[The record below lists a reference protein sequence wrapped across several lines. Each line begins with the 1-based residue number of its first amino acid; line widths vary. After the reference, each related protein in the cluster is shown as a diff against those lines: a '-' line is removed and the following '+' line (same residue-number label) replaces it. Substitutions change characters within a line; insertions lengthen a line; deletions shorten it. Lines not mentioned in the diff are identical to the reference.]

1 MARFNVL
8 RIVSQRRVWL
18 MLLLLVVA
26 GCGQKGQVSGKVKYK
41 GNALSG
47 GMVTFVDSNDRKVGN
62 AMIEPDGSYSVT
74 LPAGLVKIAVT
85 TPPATLKSMPKEQA
99 KEIAE
104 RARKMRKGA
113 FNPLEGKGYEST
125 PEKTIDIPAKY
136 VNPDESGLTYTVQGG
151 PQTFDID
158 LQ

>member
-8 RIVSQRRVWL
+8 RIVSQRRVWV
-18 MLLLLVVA
+18 MLLLLAVA
-26 GCGQKGQVSGKVKYK
+26 GCGQKGQVSGQVKYK
-41 GNALSG
+41 GNALPSG
-47 GMVTFVDSNDRKVGN
+47 IVTFFDSNDRKVGD
-62 AMIEPDGSYSVT
+62 AMIGPDGSYSVT
-74 LPAGLVKIAVT
+74 LPAGPVKIAVT

-99 KEIAE
+99 KGIAE

-113 FNPLEGKGYEST
+113 FNPLEGEGYEST

-136 VNPDESGLTYTVQGG
+136 VNPGESGLTYTVQGG
-151 PQTFDID
+151 SQTFDID